1 MTCRTILQWPNRQL
15 AEKSEACGQIDE
27 EVMSNIHDVV
37 DTLRASFGVGL
48 AAPQIGIKKRILA
61 INTTVAQTEN
71 PYPQE
76 EFEDHLVIVDP
87 EIEVSGR
94 EFTWNEACLSV
105 PLVSAPVQRS
115 TYANLKF
122 TNLKGERV
130 SLDLDMPL
138 SGILQHEYDHLE
150 GTLFI
155 DRAGKFFKDK
165 LVKKMKKEQRLRK
178 REAEIERR
186 QIILETQGQAGLRKY
201 LSDNNPTAKKKPS
214 RKKTRKSFGKNKK
227 RR

>member
-1 MTCRTILQWPNRQL
+1 M
-15 AEKSEACGQIDE
+15 
-27 EVMSNIHDVV
+27 
-37 DTLRASFGVGL
+37 
-48 AAPQIGIKKRILA
+48 A

-165 LVKKMKKEQRLRK
+165 LVKKMKKEQRIRK